1 MKRFFD
7 DLYEIITDII
17 KFLVWGI
24 ISVIGIIS
32 IPVAFLLLV
41 MIYGAMIVLVIPIY
55 VCIYLWDGGKGIL
68 CFLVGHR
75 YDSSKMYNCMQDG
88 NWILRSKC
96 KRCKKEIYYDKNSGE
111 WKEYINPNEYSIM

>member
-7 DLYEIITDII
+7 DLYEKITDII

-41 MIYGAMIVLVIPIY
+41 MIYGVVIVLVIPI
-55 VCIYLWDGGKGIL
+55 
-68 CFLVGHR
+68 
-75 YDSSKMYNCMQDG
+75 
-88 NWILRSKC
+88 
-96 KRCKKEIYYDKNSGE
+96 
-111 WKEYINPNEYSIM
+111 